1 MDWLLVFW
9 SDQDPTSGRTSDFI
23 NNLINNFKIIKVKKI
38 YILSFLTKNIQVK
51 HIYKI

>member
-1 MDWLLVFW
+1 MDWLLVFQ
-9 SDQDPTSGRTSDFI
+9 SDQGPTGGRTDGI
-23 NNLINNFKIIKVKKI
+23 VNNLINNFKIIKVKKI